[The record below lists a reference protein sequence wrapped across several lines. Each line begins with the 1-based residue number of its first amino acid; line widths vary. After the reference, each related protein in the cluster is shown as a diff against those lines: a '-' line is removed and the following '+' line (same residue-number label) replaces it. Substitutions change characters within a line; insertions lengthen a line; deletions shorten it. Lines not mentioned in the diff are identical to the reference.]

1 MSHKWAI
8 ENSPLQTYTS
18 ALMFSP
24 MRSLVREAFKRE
36 EPEWIV
42 IKPAIEEKWSPCL
55 QTLEGHSLSV
65 NSVAFSHDSARLA
78 SASVDST
85 VKVWDAHSGQC
96 LQTLE
101 GHSNWV
107 NSVAF
112 SHDSARLASASV
124 DRTVKV
130 WDAHS
135 GQCLQTLEGHSDRV
149 RSVAFSHD
157 SARLA
162 SASVDSTVKV
172 WDAHSGQ
179 CLQTLTIGKA
189 LARIS
194 FDITGSYLRTEFGTI
209 NISAS
214 SSSRIPL
221 AHLESRSPHYQD
233 LGLSMDGIWIT
244 YNAKNLIWLPP
255 GYRPS
260 CSVVLGNTIGVGT
273 GGGRVWLCKV
283 ELKALASI

>member
-55 QTLEGHSLSV
+55 QTLEGHSLS
-65 NSVAFSHDSARLA
+65 
-78 SASVDST
+78 
-85 VKVWDAHSGQC
+85 
-96 LQTLE
+96 
-101 GHSNWV
+101 V